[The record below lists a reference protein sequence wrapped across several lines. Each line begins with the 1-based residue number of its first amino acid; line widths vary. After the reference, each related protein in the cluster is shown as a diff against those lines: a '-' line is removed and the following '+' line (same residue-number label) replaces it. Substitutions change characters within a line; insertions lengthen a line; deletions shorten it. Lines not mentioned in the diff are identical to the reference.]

1 MCNCASRE
9 WELLKRF
16 SMSEVEGQHH
26 SYDKCTIPDEEYS
39 SIDLRLLT
47 RTSRDAYEHLFS

>member
-1 MCNCASRE
+1 
-9 WELLKRF
+9 
-16 SMSEVEGQHH
+16 MSEVEGQHH